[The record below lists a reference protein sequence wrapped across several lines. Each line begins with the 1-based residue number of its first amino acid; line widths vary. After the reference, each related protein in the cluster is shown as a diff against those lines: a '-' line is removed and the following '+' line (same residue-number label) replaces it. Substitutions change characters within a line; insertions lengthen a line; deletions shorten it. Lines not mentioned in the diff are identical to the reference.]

1 MMRMTLAVAVLIVVV
16 TAMLPSRSASI
27 ERSAAAKPPLEEL
40 HPMLPTEFGSL
51 NSSQFA
57 WYRRSYRQI
66 LVTAGPVRSACSLT
80 QRSSLG
86 KSHFAFV
93 RSTASGQSADFRMA
107 SGPGELEQFPK

>member
-51 NSSQFA
+51 NF
-57 WYRRSYRQI
+57 
-66 LVTAGPVRSACSLT
+66 
-80 QRSSLG
+80 
-86 KSHFAFV
+86 
-93 RSTASGQSADFRMA
+93 
-107 SGPGELEQFPK
+107 